1 MPSHR
6 PAFRSRAPSVARGI
20 THLGDERVHCIRVAC
35 IYLVARCKLGS
46 DLSRHHRAIGAA
58 QHVKDTATPPVLIDL
73 VFVVLGFGFA
83 ERGYAL
89 LKTILDAVLGGLLL
103 FSGIEL
109 APSSKLHEHHGGDL
123 FLVLLMTAIGVALN
137 PAAAFAVGLPVAYA
151 LKHEWI
157 RV

>member
-1 MPSHR
+1 
-6 PAFRSRAPSVARGI
+6 
-20 THLGDERVHCIRVAC
+20 
-35 IYLVARCKLGS
+35 
-46 DLSRHHRAIGAA
+46 
-58 QHVKDTATPPVLIDL
+58 